1 MIALPPAEEF
11 QQKLDGLTGQFI
23 AGASLAV
30 VLGDDV
36 REAASGVVNIDTRVE
51 ATPDSIFQIG
61 SITKI
66 YTATLIMQLVDAG
79 RIDLDAPARTYLPE
93 LRFGDA
99 SAADAVTVRHLLTHT
114 SGIDG
119 DFFDDFGRGDDCVE
133 RYVAACERLPSL
145 FAPGAMWS
153 YCNAGFVVLGRIV
166 ERLTGTT
173 WDRALRTCLLD
184 PAGLRATVTLPE
196 EALMFRAA
204 AGHFLDPSLSIT
216 RAPRWDMP
224 RSQGPAGSNVCA
236 TTRDL
241 LAFARLHMDGG
252 VAADGKQLLSPA
264 AVCAMQEPWATL
276 PSQPGASADHWGLG
290 WMLFDWSGRRVVGHD
305 GGTIGQQSSLR
316 LLPDERFAV
325 ALLTNTS
332 PSGGAVAELVMSWL
346 FKEMFDIDV
355 PPRPQPPEQAPHVDP
370 APYTGVFEKLGA
382 RTTLEVSDGALYATA
397 ANTGPLPLPDMPPA
411 RLYPVDASLFLEAA
425 PFPGYFTPVTFSDFD
440 GEGHPRYMFTAS
452 RVSRRIG

>member
-1 MIALPPAEEF
+1 MTALPSAEEL

-30 VLGDDV
+30 MLGDDV

-51 ATPDSIFQIG
+51 ATPDAVFQIG
-61 SITKI
+61 SITKV
-66 YTATLIMQLVDAG
+66 YTTTLIMQLVDAG

-93 LRFGDA
+93 LRLGDA
-99 SAADAVTVRHLLTHT
+99 SATEIITVRHLLTHT
-114 SGIDG
+114 SGVDG

-166 ERLTGTT
+166 ERFTRST
-173 WDRALRTCLLD
+173 WDRALRTRLLD
-184 PAGLRATVTLPE
+184 PAGLHATVTLPE

-236 TTRDL
+236 TVRDL

-252 VAADGKQLLSPA
+252 KTADGTQILSPT
-264 AVCAMQEPWATL
+264 AVREMQEPQATL
-276 PSQPGASADHWGLG
+276 PPQPGATADHWGLG

-316 LLPDERFAV
+316 VLPDERFAV

-332 PSGGAVAELVMSWL
+332 PSGGALAELVMSWL

-355 PPRPQPPEQAPHVDP
+355 PPAPQPPAQAPQVDY
-370 APYTGVFEKLGA
+370 ALYAGVFEKLGA

-397 ANTGPLPLPDMPPA
+397 ANTGPLLVPDMPPA
-411 RLYPVDASLFLEAA
+411 HLYPVDASLFLEAA
-425 PFPGYFTPVTFSDFD
+425 PFPGYFAPVTFSDFD
-440 GEGHPRYMFTAS
+440 SEGRPRYMFTGS
-452 RVSRRIG
+452 RVSRRVD

>member
-1 MIALPPAEEF
+1 
-11 QQKLDGLTGQFI
+11 
-23 AGASLAV
+23 
-30 VLGDDV
+30 
-36 REAASGVVNIDTRVE
+36 
-51 ATPDSIFQIG
+51 
-61 SITKI
+61 
-66 YTATLIMQLVDAG
+66 MQLADVG
-79 RIDLDAPARTYLPE
+79 RLDLDAPARTYLPE

-99 SAADAVTVRHLLTHT
+99 CATDTVTVRHLLTHT
-114 SGIDG
+114 SGVDG

-153 YCNAGFVVLGRIV
+153 YCNAGFVVLGRII

-173 WDRALRTCLLD
+173 WDRALRTRLLD
-184 PAGLRATVTLPE
+184 PADLNATVTLPE
-196 EALMFRAA
+196 EALLFRAA
-204 AGHFLDPSLSIT
+204 AGHFLDPSLCIT

-252 VAADGKQLLSPA
+252 KTADGKQILSPT
-264 AVCAMQEPWATL
+264 AVREMQEPQATL
-276 PSQPGASADHWGLG
+276 PPQPGATAGHWGLG

-316 LLPDERFAV
+316 VLPEERFAV

-332 PSGGAVAELVMSWL
+332 PSGGALAELVMSWI
-346 FKEMFDIDV
+346 FKETFDIDV
-355 PPRPQPPEQAPHVDP
+355 PPRPQPPEQAPQIDP
-370 APYTGVFEKLGA
+370 APYAGVFEKLGA

-397 ANTGPLPLPDMPPA
+397 ANTGPLPAPDMPPA
-411 RLYPVDASLFLEAA
+411 RLSPVDASLFLEAA

-440 GEGHPRYMFTAS
+440 GEGRPRYMFTAS
-452 RVSRRIG
+452 RVSRRVD